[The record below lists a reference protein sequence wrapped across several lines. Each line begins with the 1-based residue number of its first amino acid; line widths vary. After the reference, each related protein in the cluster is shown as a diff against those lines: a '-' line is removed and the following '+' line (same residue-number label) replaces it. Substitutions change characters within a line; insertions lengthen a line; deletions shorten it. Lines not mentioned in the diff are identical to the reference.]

1 MVGLLVSSSLLT
13 TKIPIVGD
21 IPGNPVKT
29 LPSTVGY
36 ADLIPG
42 QGIKIPHN
50 SQPKKKKKKTLLK
63 HKTETIFQN
72 IK

>member
-13 TKIPIVGD
+13 SKIPIVGD
-21 IPGNPVKT
+21 VPGNPVKT
-29 LPSTVGY
+29 LPSTAGY

-42 QGIKIPHN
+42 QGTKIPHT
-50 SQPKKKKKKTLLK
+50 SQPKKKKTLLK